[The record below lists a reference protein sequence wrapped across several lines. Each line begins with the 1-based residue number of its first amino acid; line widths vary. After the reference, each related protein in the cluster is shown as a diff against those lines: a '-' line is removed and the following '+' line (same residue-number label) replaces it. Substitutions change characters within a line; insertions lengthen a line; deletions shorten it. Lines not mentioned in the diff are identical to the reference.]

1 MFFHCFVTKEKSS
14 NCTIKYRQIWQQK
27 HKPEIRSNCPIWQS
41 KPETTRK
48 MYYIYCFIWQ
58 NGNKLGKHPTNCTVY
73 TLLHMITRKH
83 AKKGKKTQASV
94 LYILFS
100 HMIKQ
105 TYVKKQNKTPA
116 IVLYIL
122 CLIRLNR
129 NISLWK
135 KKSNGLYII
144 LCSTKQNGNI
154 WHEKKTTQIMTL
166 IYYINLTYNV
176 YQEISA
182 SERWIRR
189 NSCQINKYQCIM
201 RLSQI

>member
-135 KKSNGLYII
+135 KK
-144 LCSTKQNGNI
+144 KQ
-154 WHEKKTTQIMTL
+154 WT
-166 IYYINLTYNV
+166 IYYTLFHKTKWKHMAWKKNYSNYDINLL
-176 YQEISA
+176 YQSYLQRIP
-182 SERWIRR
+182 R
-189 NSCQINKYQCIM
+189 NLCIWT
-201 RLSQI
+201 LNSTEFLPDK